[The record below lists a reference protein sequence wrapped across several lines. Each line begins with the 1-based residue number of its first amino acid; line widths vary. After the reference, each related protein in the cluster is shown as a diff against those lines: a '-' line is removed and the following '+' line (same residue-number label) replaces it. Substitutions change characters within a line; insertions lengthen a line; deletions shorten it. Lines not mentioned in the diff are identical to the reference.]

1 MSGRKRIMV
10 DESEWYRN
18 RRAASRLKDVS
29 RELPA
34 LVDSVRRQVQTDLE
48 KAFTTMEARQRIVD
62 AKVAELGDEARKL
75 EAETNRRLREHA
87 AHTEE
92 LLHAGTTRSRQE
104 IRGLL
109 AEQDVAVRSEIRS
122 TRRQLEAELH
132 HLDRQV
138 GDLAEDRAR
147 SAAAARTWLDSAESM
162 AGLIAEHLPHEQH
175 APGQLDR
182 LRNRLATAREDLE
195 QGRTEA
201 ALGLVQTVYHDLSE
215 LRVDVEL
222 RDREVRLARTA
233 AVEALVLLVHLVEEN
248 ASRPVED
255 EAGEVLHGVTLDVDH
270 WSRGELARLRAEA
283 VALLAGTRDD
293 TEPVP
298 ADQLWAAA
306 EVTVPELRHRLEETV
321 RAAELRQLS
330 SQVRVNLADLVVQ
343 ALDETG
349 GYELA
354 DGTYAGADQREAFF
368 AKLTHPNGNEIVV
381 DVSPVADGTG
391 ACVIRVHSFDF
402 DTGAEADRRDRARAL
417 GQSLR
422 AHGVRTADPEAE
434 ADEPDESLRDL
445 DRVRRALPAAPSS
458 PSRLTRE

>member
-18 RRAASRLKDVS
+18 RRAAGRLKDVS
-29 RELPA
+29 REIPK

-48 KAFTTMEARQRIVD
+48 NAFTSMEARHRIVD
-62 AKVAELGDEARKL
+62 AKIAELGDEARKL
-75 EAETNRRLREHA
+75 ETATNRRLREHA

-92 LLHAGTTRSRQE
+92 LLRSGTTELRQE
-104 IRGLL
+104 VRGLL
-109 AEQDVAVRSEIRS
+109 AEQDVALRSEIRS
-122 TRRQLEAELH
+122 TRQELRAELH
-132 HLDRQV
+132 
-138 GDLAEDRAR
+138 DLVEDRER
-147 SAAAARTWLDSAESM
+147 SGAATQTRLADAGAM
-162 AGLIAEHLPHEQH
+162 ADLIAEHLPHEQH

-182 LRNRLATAREDLE
+182 LRARLDTARHDLE
-195 QGRTEA
+195 RGRSEA

-233 AVEALVLLVHLVEEN
+233 AVQALVVLVHLVDEN
-248 ASRPVED
+248 ASQPVED
-255 EAGEVLHGVTLDVDH
+255 EEGEVLDDVTLDVDH
-270 WSRGELARLRAEA
+270 WSRGELSRLRAETLT
-283 VALLAGTRDD
+283 LLAGTRD
-293 TEPVP
+293 ESRAVP
-298 ADQLWAAA
+298 AEQLWTIA
-306 EVTVPELRHRLEETV
+306 EAKVPELRDRLAELV
-321 RAAELRQLS
+321 RTADLRQLS

-354 DGTYAGADQREAFF
+354 DGTYAGTDQREAFF

-417 GQSLR
+417 ARSLR
-422 AHGVRTADPEAE
+422 ARGVRTEEPEAE
-434 ADEPDESLRDL
+434 AEEPDEAVRDF
-445 DRVRRALPAAPSS
+445 DRVRRELPALPAAEPLSA
-458 PSRLTRE
+458 PERIPRL